1 MITASVMKEL
11 KMSVK
16 LAEDFNIFMQE
27 ATIQRGKYEGEI
39 NINLINLI
47 RLY

>member
-27 ATIQRGKYEGEI
+27 AIIRRGKYEGEI
-39 NINLINLI
+39 NIN
-47 RLY
+47 

>member
-1 MITASVMKEL
+1 MKEL

-27 ATIQRGKYEGEI
+27 AINQRGKYEGEI
-39 NINLINLI
+39 NIN
-47 RLY
+47 